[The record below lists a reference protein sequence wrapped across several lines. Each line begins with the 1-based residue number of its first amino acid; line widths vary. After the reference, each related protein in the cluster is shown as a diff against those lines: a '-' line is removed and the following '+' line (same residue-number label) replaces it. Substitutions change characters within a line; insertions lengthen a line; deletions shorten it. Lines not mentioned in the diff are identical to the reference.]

1 MKKDWLPP
9 RLRYYYG
16 NYFEDKPLHFQV
28 IKNLINN
35 GYKIRTT
42 AYGETLTLDK
52 PKVMGCISVGKTNI
66 ALRCDESHL
75 TTDLKEKK
83 IEVYDATHH
92 NMTITPSK
100 IKSPTI
106 QANFLPD
113 GNLKDM
119 HLAFEV
125 HNALGQKIVFSCEII
140 AEKQANPRVILTI
153 KECEERYCFGDLV
166 DCIYEKTDLRYY
178 NEEQGKLE
186 YNTSKARIDEDEIK
200 EKLSQWKRLLLL
212 EYQTSDAKALYA
224 VFSFFEQVMQHRK
237 TVHANYLC
245 HNSFSSLV
253 VRCMECLG
261 KYIDEV
267 SQSVSSDFELVD
279 ETVIKHLLRYVQK
292 G

>member
-1 MKKDWLPP
+1 MKKQDWLPQRM
-9 RLRYYYG
+9 RLC
-16 NYFEDKPLHFQV
+16 FEGKPLHLQV
-28 IKNLINN
+28 IKNLVKN
-35 GYKIRTT
+35 GYKIRRTF
-42 AYGETLTLDK
+42 YGETITLDK
-52 PKVMGCISVGKTNI
+52 AQVLGSISVGKSEISLLCN
-66 ALRCDESHL
+66 ESYF

-83 IEVYDATHH
+83 IEVYDAVH
-92 NMTITPSK
+92 NIMTITPAN

-119 HLAFEV
+119 HLAFET
-125 HNALGQKIVFSCEII
+125 HNAFGEKTVFTCEII
-140 AEKQANPRVILTI
+140 AEKQADPRVILTI

-186 YNTSKARIDEDEIK
+186 YNTSKARMDEDEI
-200 EKLSQWKRLLLL
+200 EGKLSQWKRQLLL

-224 VFSFFEQVMQHRK
+224 VLSFFEQIMQHRK

-245 HNSFSSLV
+245 HNSFSWLV

-279 ETVIKHLLRYVQK
+279 ETVIKHLLRYVQQK
-292 G
+292 